1 MWHKINIHNSK
12 RKTPRKQN
20 TPKFKIKGGTHLLYI
35 IVKKQ
40 VVLRG
45 GEAVNRHI
53 YLRRLI
59 NGPQVHEK
67 C

>member
-45 GEAVNRHI
+45 GGGCKQTHLPKKT
-53 YLRRLI
+53 YKWPT
-59 NGPQVHEK
+59 GT
-67 C
+67 